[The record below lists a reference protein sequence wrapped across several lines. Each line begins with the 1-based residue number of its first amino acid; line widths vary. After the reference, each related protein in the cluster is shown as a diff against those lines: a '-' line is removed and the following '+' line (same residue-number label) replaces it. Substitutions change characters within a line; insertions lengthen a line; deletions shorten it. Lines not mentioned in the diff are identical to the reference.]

1 MDIYHI
7 TEPTAPKVP
16 IIISSP
22 HSGTYFPDDIKTRLH
37 PDKAERP
44 DDADWFIDTLY
55 DFAPEMGITLIKANY
70 CRWVID
76 LNRDPES
83 KPLYTDGRVITGLVP
98 FTDFNGKPLYT
109 GATPDEVEVAE
120 RVQKYYLPYHEKLE
134 ELLEQTKQQFGAA
147 LLFDAHSIRRV
158 VPGIQ
163 ADAFPE
169 LILGDNDETSASA
182 SVIKTAWDV
191 LKNSGYQATHN
202 TPFKG
207 GHITRYFGKPDNNIH
222 ALQLEMAKTNYMDA
236 TETEYRP
243 ENAEKIRA
251 VLKQLFTE
259 LIKTVT
265 P

>member
-16 IIISSP
+16 IVISSP
-22 HSGTYFPDDIKTRLH
+22 HSGTYFPPEIAERLH
-37 PDKAERP
+37 PEMAARP
-44 DDADWFIDTLY
+44 DDADWFIDALY
-55 DFAPEMGITLIKANY
+55 DFAPALGITVIKANY

-83 KPLYTDGRVITGLVP
+83 KPLYSDGRVITGLVP
-98 FTDFNGKPLYT
+98 LTDFNGNPLYKGT
-109 GATPDEVEVAE
+109 TPDETEIAE

-134 ELLEQTKQQFGAA
+134 ELLAQTKQQFGTA

-163 ADAFPE
+163 KEAFPQ
-169 LILGDNDETSASA
+169 LILGDNDETSAS
-182 SVIKTAWDV
+182 STIIKTAWNV
-191 LKNSGYQATHN
+191 LSDSGYEAKHN

-207 GHITRYFGKPDNNIH
+207 GQITRYFGKPDSNIH

-236 TETEYRP
+236 TETDYST
-243 ENAEKIRA
+243 ENAEQIRTI
-251 VLKQLFTE
+251 LKQLFTE

>member
-7 TEPTAPKVP
+7 TEPTTQKVP

-22 HSGTYFPDDIKTRLH
+22 HSGTYFPPEIAERLH
-37 PDKAERP
+37 PEMAARP

-55 DFAPEMGITLIKANY
+55 DFAPAMGITLIKANY

-98 FTDFNGKPLYT
+98 STDFNGNPLYT
-109 GATPDEVEVAE
+109 GTTPDETEIAE
-120 RVQKYYLPYHEKLE
+120 RVHKYYLPYHEKLE
-134 ELLEQTKQQFGAA
+134 ELLDQTKQQFGTA
-147 LLFDAHSIRRV
+147 LLFDAHSIRHI

-163 ADAFPE
+163 QEAFPQ
-169 LILGDNDETSASA
+169 LILGDNDETSASK
-182 SVIKTAWDV
+182 SIIKTAWEV
-191 LKNSGYQATHN
+191 LNKSGYEATHN

-222 ALQLEMAKTNYMDA
+222 AIQLEMAKTNYMDA
-236 TETEYRP
+236 TETDYSP
-243 ENAEKIRA
+243 ENAEQIRA

-259 LIKTVT
+259 LTKTVT